1 MGVCRP
7 VHCILT
13 LFMILEQDITLPRPF
28 LDLPSKRFT
37 RVRTLYL
44 GRVRS
49 QLTVLAFCYCRLVL
63 FDIAYT
69 SAIFYIE
76 RCHLFEA
83 INTVSRLSWRSH
95 GSLWRPW
102 AISAHNDSLK
112 ASVNRSRL
120 SQYRSVLCSI
130 DFTIIGS
137 EELVICHTRVSLE
150 VLRYIKVSLY
160 WYI

>member
-28 LDLPSKRFT
+28 LDLPSKSFT

-69 SAIFYIE
+69 SAIFTLNVPI
-76 RCHLFEA
+76 HLKLKILLVDSHDVLMVLLKTMSD
-83 INTVSRLSWRSH
+83 IN
-95 GSLWRPW
+95 P
-102 AISAHNDSLK
+102 
-112 ASVNRSRL
+112 
-120 SQYRSVLCSI
+120 
-130 DFTIIGS
+130 
-137 EELVICHTRVSLE
+137 
-150 VLRYIKVSLY
+150 
-160 WYI
+160 

>member
-13 LFMILEQDITLPRPF
+13 LFVILEQDITLPRPF

-69 SAIFYIE
+69 SAIFTLNVPI
-76 RCHLFEA
+76 HLKLKILLVDSHDVLMVLLKTMSD
-83 INTVSRLSWRSH
+83 IN
-95 GSLWRPW
+95 P
-102 AISAHNDSLK
+102 
-112 ASVNRSRL
+112 
-120 SQYRSVLCSI
+120 
-130 DFTIIGS
+130 
-137 EELVICHTRVSLE
+137 
-150 VLRYIKVSLY
+150 
-160 WYI
+160 

>member
-28 LDLPSKRFT
+28 LDLSSKSFT
-37 RVRTLYL
+37 PVRTLYL

-69 SAIFYIE
+69 PAIFTLNVPI
-76 RCHLFEA
+76 HLKLK
-83 INTVSRLSWRSH
+83 ILLVDSH
-95 GSLWRPW
+95 DVLMVLLKTMSD
-102 AISAHNDSLK
+102 ISP
-112 ASVNRSRL
+112 
-120 SQYRSVLCSI
+120 
-130 DFTIIGS
+130 
-137 EELVICHTRVSLE
+137 
-150 VLRYIKVSLY
+150 
-160 WYI
+160 